1 MEVLRGIQV
10 RGLSQ
15 SGGLEFGKLWAVA
28 KMEGLRVLNET
39 FVPDDPDYNPQDSAM
54 TRIFSRI

>member
-1 MEVLRGIQV
+1 VLRGIQV

-15 SGGLEFGKLWAVA
+15 SGGLGFGKLWVVGD
-28 KMEGLRVLNET
+28 MEGLRVLDET
-39 FVPDDPDYNPQDSAM
+39 FVPDDPGYNPNDRAM